1 MPAFTLRIGSAESK
15 LSLLTIAPQGLREY
29 RSHIVE
35 FGLRLSFAPYL
46 AQRSRCEVLTD
57 DRAGFVSGTRV
68 MSSLTDSHAVPTRGI
83 ARTQENM
90 TLPLKAVA
98 VMMIFLLVLTTIPI
112 DASAQA
118 PSTPAAS
125 ASAGKGEEYA
135 PLTPDELDGLVAPI
149 ALYPDA
155 LVAQVLGAATF
166 PYEVVDAAFW
176 LKDNSNL
183 SGESLMNAVDER
195 PWDPAVKALT
205 QFPSVLDN
213 MAKNLAW
220 ASALGEASATQQQDV
235 MAAIQKMRAQA
246 YAAGNLKSSPEIKV
260 VQESPQTIIIQP
272 ANPQIVYVPTY
283 SPTVIYGTPVVT
295 TGYTSSDVA
304 AAAVLSFGVG
314 IAVGAMINGGCCGW
328 GYSYWGTNWHSR
340 TVIYNRNV
348 YVGNSYWRGGYYGGG
363 YRPGNPGYRPPPPG
377 YRPGNPGY
385 RPPSSG
391 YPGYGRPPNSSTR
404 PPATT
409 LPSRPD
415 TGNRPSRPSDS
426 TGARPGAGNP
436 STRPTPGN
444 RPSGTPTQRPA
455 TTPSTRPSTSE
466 ARGYQR
472 PQTSN
477 APATQQTRPNAL
489 SGSAGGRAQ
498 SARGNQSLSGGNRGG
513 ASRR

>member
-1 MPAFTLRIGSAESK
+1 VAKGSS
-15 LSLLTIAPQGLREY
+15 I
-29 RSHIVE
+29 
-35 FGLRLSFAPYL
+35 
-46 AQRSRCEVLTD
+46 
-57 DRAGFVSGTRV
+57 DRV
-68 MSSLTDSHAVPTRGI
+68 SLTAIPVD
-83 ARTQENM
+83 ARAQSNAQT
-90 TLPLKAVA
+90 
-98 VMMIFLLVLTTIPI
+98 
-112 DASAQA
+112 ASTA
-118 PSTPAAS
+118 PPQ
-125 ASAGKGEEYA
+125 GEEYA
-135 PLTPDELDGLVAPI
+135 PVTPEELDGLVAPI

-166 PYEVVDAAFW
+166 PYEIADAAFW
-176 LKDNSNL
+176 LKDNSSL
-183 SGESLMNAVDER
+183 TGESLMNAVDGQS
-195 PWDPAVKALT
+195 WDPAVKALT

-235 MAAIQKMRAQA
+235 MTAIQRMRAKA

-283 SPTVIYGTPVVT
+283 SPTVIYSTPVVT
-295 TGYTSSDVA
+295 AGYTSSDVA

-348 YVGNSYWRGGYYGGG
+348 YVGNSCWRGGYYGGG
-363 YRPGNPGYRPPPPG
+363 YYGGGHRPGNAGYRPPPPG

-391 YPGYGRPPNSSTR
+391 YPGYGRPPDGSTR

-409 LPSRPD
+409 LPSGPN
-415 TGNRPSRPSDS
+415 TGNRPSRPGDS
-426 TGARPGAGNP
+426 TGGRPGAGNP
-436 STRPTPGN
+436 TTRPTPGN

-455 TTPSTRPSTSE
+455 TTPSTRPSTNE

-477 APATQQTRPNAL
+477 VGAGQAARPNAL
-489 SGSAGGRAQ
+489 SGSGGGRAQ
-498 SARGNQSLSGGNRGG
+498 SARGNQSLGGGNRGG

>member
-1 MPAFTLRIGSAESK
+1 MTLVHKTVAVL
-15 LSLLTIAPQGLREY
+15 LSL
-29 RSHIVE
+29 
-35 FGLRLSFAPYL
+35 
-46 AQRSRCEVLTD
+46 
-57 DRAGFVSGTRV
+57 
-68 MSSLTDSHAVPTRGI
+68 
-83 ARTQENM
+83 
-90 TLPLKAVA
+90 
-98 VMMIFLLVLTTIPI
+98 LLVLTAVPV
-112 DASAQA
+112 DARAQSNAQTASSAA
-118 PSTPAAS
+118 PQ
-125 ASAGKGEEYA
+125 GEEYA
-135 PLTPDELDGLVAPI
+135 PLTPEELEGLVAPI

-166 PYEVVDAAFW
+166 PYEIVAAAFW
-176 LKDNSNL
+176 LKDNSSL
-183 SGESLMNAVDER
+183 TGESLMNAVDGQS
-195 PWDPAVKALT
+195 WDPAVKALT
-205 QFPSVLDN
+205 QFPSVLAN

-235 MAAIQKMRAQA
+235 MAAIQRMRAKA

-295 TGYTSSDVA
+295 AGYTSSDVA

-377 YRPGNPGY
+377 YRP
-385 RPPSSG
+385 PSPG
-391 YPGYGRPPNSSTR
+391 YPGYGRPPNGSTR

-409 LPSRPD
+409 LPSGPN
-415 TGNRPSRPSDS
+415 TGNRPSRPGDS
-426 TGARPGAGNP
+426 TGGRPGAGNP
-436 STRPTPGN
+436 TTRPTPGN
-444 RPSGTPTQRPA
+444 RPSGSPAQRPA
-455 TTPSTRPSTSE
+455 TTPSTRPSTNE

-477 APATQQTRPNAL
+477 AGGGQAARPNAL
-489 SGSAGGRAQ
+489 SGSGGGRAQ
-498 SARGNQSLSGGNRGG
+498 SARGNQSLGGGNRGG

>member
-1 MPAFTLRIGSAESK
+1 
-15 LSLLTIAPQGLREY
+15 
-29 RSHIVE
+29 
-35 FGLRLSFAPYL
+35 
-46 AQRSRCEVLTD
+46 
-57 DRAGFVSGTRV
+57 
-68 MSSLTDSHAVPTRGI
+68 
-83 ARTQENM
+83 M
-90 TLPLKAVA
+90 T
-98 VMMIFLLVLTTIPI
+98 FLLVLTTVPV
-112 DASAQA
+112 DARAQTNPQTASSPA
-118 PSTPAAS
+118 PQ
-125 ASAGKGEEYA
+125 GEEYA
-135 PLTPDELDGLVAPI
+135 PLTPEELDGLVAPI

-166 PYEVVDAAFW
+166 PYEIVDAAFW
-176 LKDNSNL
+176 LKDNSSL
-183 SGESLMNAVDER
+183 SGESLMNAVDGQS
-195 PWDPAVKALT
+195 WDPAVKALT
-205 QFPSVLDN
+205 QFPAVLNN

-235 MAAIQKMRAQA
+235 MAAVQRMRAKA

-295 TGYTSSDVA
+295 AGYTSSDVA

-328 GYSYWGTNWHSR
+328 GYSYWGTNWHSH

-385 RPPSSG
+385 
-391 YPGYGRPPNSSTR
+391 PGYGRPPNGSTR

-409 LPSRPD
+409 LPSGPN
-415 TGNRPSRPSDS
+415 TGNRPSRPGDS
-426 TGARPGAGNP
+426 TGGRPGAGNP
-436 STRPTPGN
+436 STRPTPGD

-455 TTPSTRPSTSE
+455 TTPSTRPSTNE

-477 APATQQTRPNAL
+477 AGAGQAARPNAL
-489 SGSAGGRAQ
+489 SGSGGGRAQ
-498 SARGNQSLSGGNRGG
+498 SARGNQSLGGGNRGG

>member
-1 MPAFTLRIGSAESK
+1 
-15 LSLLTIAPQGLREY
+15 
-29 RSHIVE
+29 
-35 FGLRLSFAPYL
+35 
-46 AQRSRCEVLTD
+46 
-57 DRAGFVSGTRV
+57 
-68 MSSLTDSHAVPTRGI
+68 
-83 ARTQENM
+83 M
-90 TLPLKAVA
+90 TLIYKAVA
-98 VMMIFLLVLTTIPI
+98 VLMSFLLVLTAVPV
-112 DASAQA
+112 DARAQSNAQTASSAA
-118 PSTPAAS
+118 PQ
-125 ASAGKGEEYA
+125 GEEYA
-135 PLTPDELDGLVAPI
+135 PLTPEELDGLVAPI

-166 PYEVVDAAFW
+166 PYEIVDAAFW
-176 LKDNSNL
+176 LKDNSTL

-195 PWDPAVKALT
+195 SWDPAVKALT

-235 MAAIQKMRAQA
+235 MTAIQRMRAKA

-295 TGYTSSDVA
+295 AGYTSSDVA

-328 GYSYWGTNWHSR
+328 GYSYWGTNWHGR

-363 YRPGNPGYRPPPPG
+363 YRPGNPGYRPP
-377 YRPGNPGY
+377 
-385 RPPSSG
+385 SSG
-391 YPGYGRPPNSSTR
+391 YPGYGRPPNGSTR

-409 LPSRPD
+409 LPARPD
-415 TGNRPSRPSDS
+415 TGNRPSRPGDS
-426 TGARPGAGNP
+426 TGTRPGAGNP
-436 STRPTPGN
+436 STRPAAGN
-444 RPSGTPTQRPA
+444 RPSGTPAQRPA
-455 TTPSTRPSTSE
+455 TTPSTRPSTNE

-477 APATQQTRPNAL
+477 AGAGQAARPNAL
-489 SGSAGGRAQ
+489 SGSGGGRAQ
-498 SARGNQSLSGGNRGG
+498 SARGNQSLGGGNRGG

>member
-1 MPAFTLRIGSAESK
+1 
-15 LSLLTIAPQGLREY
+15 
-29 RSHIVE
+29 
-35 FGLRLSFAPYL
+35 
-46 AQRSRCEVLTD
+46 
-57 DRAGFVSGTRV
+57 
-68 MSSLTDSHAVPTRGI
+68 MSSLTDSHAVPTRRI

-149 ALYPDA
+149 ALYPDS

-235 MAAIQKMRAQA
+235 MAAIQRMRAKA

-328 GYSYWGTNWHSR
+328 GYSYWGTNWNSR

-477 APATQQTRPNAL
+477 APATQQARPNAL